1 MKKLKNFYPKM
12 ILHLNKKNKPAIVDI
27 SKKKITSRVAIA
39 QGIIQFSKPAFK
51 KIETLKTKKGEIKSI
66 AIIAGI
72 LGAKKTSELIPLC
85 HNIEIENIDIDIETI
100 KKTSSLKIISFVKTR
115 GKTGVEMEALSAVS
129 VACLTIYDMCKNIDK
144 NIIITNICLISK
156 KGGKSDF
163 TNTNK

>member
-1 MKKLKNFYPKM
+1 M
-12 ILHLNKKNKPAIVDI
+12 ISHLNKKNKPTIVDI

-100 KKTSSLKIISFVKTR
+100 KKTSSLKIISFVNWNMIVLGYVE
-115 GKTGVEMEALSAVS
+115 GKTIAV
-129 VACLTIYDMCKNIDK
+129 
-144 NIIITNICLISK
+144 LIVLVLYLVIRI
-156 KGGKSDF
+156 
-163 TNTNK
+163 